1 MIWIEDHMIWREWKW
16 KEVVWTDEK
25 LFGLMKSCFVYILK
39 TIRLKGKSC
48 LMNLLMLYLYLKYNK
63 VAKR

>member
-25 LFGLMKSCFVYILK
+25 LF
-39 TIRLKGKSC
+39 
-48 LMNLLMLYLYLKYNK
+48 YLYP
-63 VAKR
+63 